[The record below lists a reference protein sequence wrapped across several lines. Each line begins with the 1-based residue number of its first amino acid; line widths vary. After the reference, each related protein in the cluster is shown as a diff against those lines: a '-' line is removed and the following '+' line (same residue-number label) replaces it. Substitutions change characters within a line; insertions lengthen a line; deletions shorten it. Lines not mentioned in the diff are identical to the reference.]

1 MERNNQ
7 DHILQIVV
15 GTSDMMKRLLAL
27 ISEGRIGV
35 LGNRGTC
42 LKMIGEQETS
52 KILKR
57 EQGNKQFLVMDQ
69 IR

>member
-1 MERNNQ
+1 
-7 DHILQIVV
+7 
-15 GTSDMMKRLLAL
+15 MKLAL
-27 ISEGRIGV
+27 APARISEGRIGV

-42 LKMIGEQETS
+42 LKMIGEQGTS

-57 EQGNKQFLVMDQ
+57 EQENKQFLVRDQ